1 MGRAAATALAAF
13 GLAAAGC
20 GADDA
25 AQETLDPVAKAADR
39 ATAAGGARI
48 DGAARFKVD
57 GRRFELRMTGTADFD
72 DERSHIRM
80 WFPAFSAREQREA
93 GLPIER
99 LRDGLV
105 VYATGPDLRRR
116 VGRHWAKV
124 DLEERAEGIDIDE
137 DALAGW
143 DETNP
148 QQLLDFLQAAG
159 GARKAG
165 AEQIGG
171 VRTTRYDA
179 TVEVERYADHL
190 LGDDVD
196 EEARQG
202 FITGLLRGL
211 GATSIPV
218 SVWLD
223 DDGLIRRERMTI
235 PVEIAPGKD
244 IDARMVFDFKDFG
257 PHHDV
262 PLPDDADVEDIT
274 GEFEQYREY
283 FAG

>member
-1 MGRAAATALAAF
+1 MGRAAATALAAL

-20 GADDA
+20 GAEDA
-25 AQETLDPVAKAADR
+25 GV
-39 ATAAGGARI
+39 
-48 DGAARFKVD
+48 
-57 GRRFELRMTGTADFD
+57 ADFD
-72 DERSHIRM
+72 DERSHIRL
-80 WFPAFSAREQREA
+80 WLPALGARRQGEV
-93 GLPIER
+93 GLPLER

-105 VYATGPDLRRR
+105 VYVTGPDLRRR
-116 VGRHWAKV
+116 LGKRWAKV
-124 DLEERAEGIDIDE
+124 DLEERAEGVDIDE
-137 DALAGW
+137 EALGGW

-159 GARKAG
+159 AAQKAG
-165 AEQIGG
+165 TERIGG

-179 TVEVERYADHL
+179 TVQVERYADHL

-196 EEARQG
+196 DEVRQVY
-202 FITGLLRGL
+202 IVGLLRGL

-235 PVEIAPGKD
+235 PVEIVPGEEV
-244 IDARMVFDFKDFG
+244 DARMVFDFEDFG

-262 PLPDDADVEDIT
+262 PPPADADVEDVT
-274 GEFEQYREY
+274 DEFDEYREY
-283 FAG
+283 FTG